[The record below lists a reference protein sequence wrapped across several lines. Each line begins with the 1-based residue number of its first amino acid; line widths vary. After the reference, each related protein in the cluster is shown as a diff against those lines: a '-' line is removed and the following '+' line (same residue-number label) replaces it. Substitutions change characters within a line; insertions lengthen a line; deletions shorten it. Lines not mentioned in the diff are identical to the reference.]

1 MQQPNEPE
9 KKNRWE
15 KETQDEKLQKIEIK
29 GNEKVRLNYVFDKL
43 CAYGKIII

>member
-1 MQQPNEPE
+1 MKKKNQIQ

-43 CAYGKIII
+43 CGYGKIII

>member
-15 KETQDEKLQKIEIK
+15 KDGME
-29 GNEKVRLNYVFDKL
+29 V
-43 CAYGKIII
+43 GKSIMNMAN

>member
-15 KETQDEKLQKIEIK
+15 KETQDEKLQKIEI
-29 GNEKVRLNYVFDKL
+29 GNEKVRLNYVFYKL
-43 CAYGKIII
+43 YGYGKIII